1 MAMAQ
6 ALPSD
11 GVMRTADG
19 TPLKVA
25 LARAER
31 RERLKALGLVLPL
44 FAFIVLSFLVPIFVM
59 LYNAVYDPD
68 VAENLPTTVVAL
80 QQWDG
85 KDLPAEEVFAAFAAD
100 MKQAQERQDDGAR
113 RQAPELR
120 DLRHPL
126 EGDRHR
132 PQGWHHRGGALQGCR
147 HRHRQDLGRARNL
160 GHHQALVVVLHALL
174 SARHA
179 RHAPGRRRLHRAGTG
194 GPRRSIST
202 FSSGRSASRFSSP
215 SAR

>member
-11 GVMRTADG
+11 GVMRAADG

-59 LYNAVYDPD
+59 LCNAVYDPD

-85 KDLPAEEVFAAFAAD
+85 KDLPSEEVFAAFAAD
-100 MKQAQERQDDGAR
+100 MKKAQESKMVALIGKRLNYEISGIRSKVIATGRKVGAIE
-113 RQAPELR
+113 AGPYKDAVIAIDKIWGEPET
-120 DLRHPL
+120 
-126 EGDRHR
+126 
-132 PQGWHHRGGALQGCR
+132 WA
-147 HRHRQDLGRARNL
+147 
-160 GHHQALVVVLHALL
+160 
-174 SARHA
+174 
-179 RHAPGRRRLHRAGTG
+179 TIK
-194 GPRRSIST
+194 RS
-202 FSSGRSASRFSSP
+202 SSSYPPF
-215 SAR
+215 